1 MSRTTAIVD
10 SGRRGEL
17 KTSNSCLKS
26 GTKKDSEQS
35 RIEAWIKA
43 RKSWLDKENQLKG
56 MLRQKARI
64 KWDIEGD
71 ENSKFFHSVIKRR
84 NNKSNI
90 RGLMVNGLW
99 CEDPYLIKAEVV
111 KHYKTLW
118 LEEAK
123 KGGTHKKFTR
133 ASDDGLKFSKL
144 DRFLLNEEFVKL
156 WGNTSVVAV
165 ALDRKLSNHCPIVLK
180 DVDLDFGP
188 KPFRA
193 FDIWLEERDIRNVV
207 EEAWKIEVM
216 SRQPDCRFRDKLKTS
231 NSCLKSGAKKDSEQ

>member
-1 MSRTTAIVD
+1 MNEEFVKLWGNTSVVALDRKLSDHCPIVLKDVDLDFGPKPFRAFDIWLEERDIRNVVEEAWKIEVMSRRPDCRFREKLKNVKFVLKEWNKERFRAVNEKIE
-10 SGRRGEL
+10 RFKKEAMKWEL
-17 KTSNSCLKS
+17 EAENITL
-26 GTKKDSEQS
+26 SEVEK
-35 RIEAWIKA
+35 EAWIKA

-123 KGGTHKKFTR
+123 KGGTHKLTLGKRLILTT
-133 ASDDGLKFSKL
+133 L
-144 DRFLLNEEFVKL
+144 
-156 WGNTSVVAV
+156 
-165 ALDRKLSNHCPIVLK
+165 
-180 DVDLDFGP
+180 
-188 KPFRA
+188 
-193 FDIWLEERDIRNVV
+193 
-207 EEAWKIEVM
+207 
-216 SRQPDCRFRDKLKTS
+216 
-231 NSCLKSGAKKDSEQ
+231 